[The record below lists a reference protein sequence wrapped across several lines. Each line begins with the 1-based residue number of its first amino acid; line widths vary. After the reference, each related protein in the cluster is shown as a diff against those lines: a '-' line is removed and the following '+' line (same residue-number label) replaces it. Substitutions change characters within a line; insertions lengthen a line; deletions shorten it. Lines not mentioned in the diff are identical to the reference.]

1 MRTPLKVLLV
11 VVVVILAGGVGIALL
26 LRPPAPL
33 EVPEPGA
40 TLSGVTVVT
49 PGIHRR
55 QGQRVVVQGSSIEA
69 ITDDPAPGGPYSG
82 SYVLPGLIDM
92 HVHFPPPA
100 GLGST
105 ELFSLLFL
113 YHGVTTVRDAGDIDG
128 TSTEPA
134 RQGVENEEFPGP
146 RILACGPFVDGEGA
160 LWPNSRI
167 VRDIYDAEPVV
178 AEIAREYDCVKA
190 YDRLTPEVARAVH
203 EEARRQGL
211 RVIGHVS
218 RGLRFEDAPLDDV
231 QHMMGMAFAEG
242 DEGPFP
248 KNMKAWRRVDEA
260 RMREIVKAAL
270 ARGTAITPTL
280 VSLERLSKM
289 EDRTSLLREPDA
301 LLLPRYFRDV
311 VWTAPA
317 DLTPDD
323 YAGIRDALKA
333 EQQLVKL
340 LYDEGA
346 RLHMGTDVLTAF
358 VVPGASMHRELAL
371 YVDAGLT
378 PAQAWAVAT
387 RWNGA
392 YLGVSGLGRVRVGG
406 PADLL
411 VFRED
416 PTVDLAALS
425 TLQAVVARGRL
436 YTREALDAQLA
447 RYRSYFEGFFL
458 DAISVAAAR
467 RVLARVRSAP
477 EHGS

>member
-1 MRTPLKVLLV
+1 MRTPLRVLFV
-11 VVVVILAGGVGIALL
+11 IVAVILAGGVGIALL

-33 EVPEPGA
+33 EVPEQGT
-40 TLSGVTVVT
+40 TLSGVILVN
-49 PGIHRR
+49 PGIHRTPDR
-55 QGQRVVVQGSSIEA
+55 RVVVRDGAIEA
-69 ITDDPAPGGPYSG
+69 ITDDPEPGGPYAG

-128 TSTEPA
+128 TSTGPA
-134 RQGVENEEFPGP
+134 RKGVENGEFPGP
-146 RILACGPFVDGEGA
+146 RILSCGPFVDGEGA
-160 LWPNSRI
+160 PWPNSRV
-167 VRDIYDAEPVV
+167 VRDIYEAEPVV

-190 YDRLTPEVARAVH
+190 YDRLTPEVARAVQL
-203 EEARRQGL
+203 EARRHGL
-211 RVIGHVS
+211 RVIGHVP

-248 KNMKAWRRVDEA
+248 KSMKAWQKVDEA

-280 VSLERLSKM
+280 VSLERLSRM
-289 EDRTSLLREPDA
+289 DDRDSLLREPDA

-311 VWTAPA
+311 VWTPPA
-317 DLTPDD
+317 DLTPED
-323 YAGIRDALKA
+323 YAGIRDALKK
-333 EQQLVKL
+333 EKQLVKL
-340 LYDEGA
+340 LYEEGT

-378 PAQAWAVAT
+378 PEQAWAVAT
-387 RWNGA
+387 RWNGS
-392 YLGVSGLGRVRVGG
+392 YLGVSGLGRIRVGG

-411 VFRED
+411 VFRDD
-416 PTVDLAALS
+416 PTADLAALS

-447 RYRSYFEGFFL
+447 RYRSYYEGFLL

-467 RVLARVRSAP
+467 RVLSRVTNDP